1 MQLQQKI
8 LRDYRKCFP
17 QDTLKEMNQRTG
29 IQMSRIFRIMNG
41 MEMKVTEYENMVQAI
56 SQEKLGKR
64 NYHRVHTI
72 CRYLSQE
79 DNQNKL
85 NEIFSFLDYQ
95 MELYRIDKQSSSKN
109 HSHQFNEGA

>member
-17 QDTLKEMNQRTG
+17 HDTLKEMNQRTG

-41 MEMKVTEYENMVQAI
+41 LEMKVTEYENIQQAI
-56 SQEKLGKR
+56 SQEKMGKR

-72 CRYLSQE
+72 CRYLAQE
-79 DNQNKL
+79 ENQAKL

-95 MELYRIDKQSSSKN
+95 MELYRIDKQNKPN
-109 HSHQFNEGA
+109 NDCNLFNEGA

>member
-17 QDTLKEMNQRTG
+17 HDTLKEMNQRTG

-56 SQEKLGKR
+56 SHEKLGKR

-72 CRYLSQE
+72 CRYLSLE
-79 DNQNKL
+79 ENQSKL

-95 MELYRIDKQSSSKN
+95 MELYRIDKQKQPHN
-109 HSHQFNEGA
+109 HSNLFNEGA